1 MWEQIRANRTR
12 SIILVVLMGVLLALI
27 GMIIGEVFITSW
39 VAGLVIALIIWG
51 IMTLVAYFQGDNIL
65 LSVAGAKK
73 ISPSDHQ
80 QLYDVVEEM
89 KIASG
94 LEKMPDIYIIDDP
107 SLNAFATGRDPDHA
121 AVSITSGLLQKLN
134 RDELQGVIGHEL
146 SHIKHRDVLLMSMC
160 SVLLGT
166 IVILSYYASRMMMFG
181 AIFGGGGSGG
191 GGRRGSSKNSGGGGG
206 AAIIILVLAILLMIL
221 APLFA
226 QLIYFAI
233 SRKREYLA
241 DASSAL
247 YTRYPAGLASAL
259 EKLEQSTT
267 PVKNATQATAPMYI
281 VNPFRNKLNVNN
293 LTSTHPPL
301 AERIRILRA
310 MAGGAAYANYD
321 QAYRQVKNTQSG
333 IISPQTAAAAGTVGL
348 RAAVAGGP
356 VEPLSDDKVSRTRD
370 VNDMMYRMN
379 DYKTIEC
386 ECGAKLKVPPSMQ
399 GSMIKCPR
407 CGRPHQA

>member
-1 MWEQIRANRTR
+1 MGAL
-12 SIILVVLMGVLLALI
+12 LVFIGWFI
-27 GMIIGEVFITSW
+27 GMVFASNGI
-39 VAGLVIALIIWG
+39 AGLVIALIIWG

-107 SLNAFATGRDPDHA
+107 SLNAFATGRDPNHA

-134 RDELQGVIGHEL
+134 RDELQGVIGHEI

-166 IVILSYYASRMMMFG
+166 IVILSFYASRMMMFG
-181 AIFGGGGSGG
+181 AIFGGGGG

-301 AERIRILRA
+301 EERIRILRS

-321 QAYRQVKNTQSG
+321 QAYRQVKNTNSG
-333 IISPQTAAAAGTVGL
+333 IISPQSAAAAGTVGL

-356 VEPLSDDKVSRTRD
+356 VEPPVDDKVSRTRD

-407 CGRPHQA
+407 CGRAHQA

>member
-1 MWEQIRANRTR
+1 
-12 SIILVVLMGVLLALI
+12 
-27 GMIIGEVFITSW
+27 
-39 VAGLVIALIIWG
+39 
-51 IMTLVAYFQGDNIL
+51 
-65 LSVAGAKK
+65 
-73 ISPSDHQ
+73 
-80 QLYDVVEEM
+80 
-89 KIASG
+89 
-94 LEKMPDIYIIDDP
+94 
-107 SLNAFATGRDPDHA
+107 
-121 AVSITSGLLQKLN
+121 
-134 RDELQGVIGHEL
+134 
-146 SHIKHRDVLLMSMC
+146 
-160 SVLLGT
+160 
-166 IVILSYYASRMMMFG
+166 MMMFG
-181 AIFGGGGSGG
+181 AIFGGGGG

-301 AERIRILRA
+301 EERIRILRS

-321 QAYRQVKNTQSG
+321 QAYRQVKNTNSG
-333 IISPQTAAAAGTVGL
+333 IISPQSAAAAGTVGL

-356 VEPLSDDKVSRTRD
+356 VEPPVDDKVSRTRD

-407 CGRPHQA
+407 CGRAHQA

>member
-1 MWEQIRANRTR
+1 
-12 SIILVVLMGVLLALI
+12 
-27 GMIIGEVFITSW
+27 
-39 VAGLVIALIIWG
+39 
-51 IMTLVAYFQGDNIL
+51 
-65 LSVAGAKK
+65 
-73 ISPSDHQ
+73 
-80 QLYDVVEEM
+80 VEEM

-94 LEKMPDIYIIDDP
+94 LGKMPDIYIIDDP
-107 SLNAFATGRDPDHA
+107 ALNAFATGRDPDHA

-134 RDELQGVIGHEL
+134 RDELQGVIGHEI
-146 SHIKHRDVLLMSMC
+146 SHIKNRDVLLMSMC

-181 AIFGGGGSGG
+181 AIFGGGGGG
-191 GGRRGSSKNSGGGGG
+191 GGRRGSSRNSGGGGG
-206 AAIIILVLAILLMIL
+206 ALIILVFAILLMIL

-247 YTRYPAGLASAL
+247 YTRYPEGLASAL

-281 VNPFRNKLNVNN
+281 VNPFRNKINVNN

-301 AERIRILRA
+301 EERIRILRA
-310 MAGGAAYANYD
+310 MAGGASYANYD
-321 QAYRQVKNTQSG
+321 TAYRQVKNTGG
-333 IISPQTAAAAGTVGL
+333 IISPQTTAAVGTVGL

-356 VEPLSDDKVSRTRD
+356 VEPPVDDKVSRTRN

-379 DYKTIEC
+379 DYTTIDC